1 MNTFIYEGK
10 TFWHCTREA
19 ALRPHGKDRLEVIN
33 FKPDGSITCKTHTV
47 TPGMYRTVTDVFER
61 EMAQCR
67 K

>member
-33 FKPDGSITCKTHTV
+33 FKPDGSISCKTHTV